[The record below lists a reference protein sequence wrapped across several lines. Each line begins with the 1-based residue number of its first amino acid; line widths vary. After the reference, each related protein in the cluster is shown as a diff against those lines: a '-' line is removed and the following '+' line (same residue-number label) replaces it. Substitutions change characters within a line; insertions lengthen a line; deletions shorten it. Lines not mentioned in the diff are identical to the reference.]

1 MFGGSSGEVRMLASE
16 AILVMVR
23 FRCWYQKLLVVWIIS
38 KSEGF
43 MDRGVCGSRRVMLI
57 LSRRI
62 VN

>member
-1 MFGGSSGEVRMLASE
+1 MLASE

>member
-1 MFGGSSGEVRMLASE
+1 MLASE

-43 MDRGVCGSRRVMLI
+43 MDQALVVRFRCRHQKPFL
-57 LSRRI
+57 
-62 VN
+62 

>member
-1 MFGGSSGEVRMLASE
+1 MLASE

-43 MDRGVCGSRRVMLI
+43 TNGRLSLRPLVPRTNPAGLGV
-57 LSRRI
+57 
-62 VN
+62 